1 MIIRKSEIEELSRS
15 IRMIIGGES
24 VDIRDNR
31 EGVMSMLKNDIHTL
45 ASLKNEQVE
54 ALQRERDKLKDTL
67 ADISHQL
74 KTPLTSMMIM
84 ADLLEN
90 ASPEK
95 RAEFISNIRVGL
107 SRTDWLVST
116 LLKMAKLDAG
126 AIKLSKELAQAG
138 SIIEMALEPLETLLE
153 LKGQTV
159 LISDSVSEGSGISCD
174 KRWSAEALSNIIK
187 NASEHSP
194 AGGEIRVESGGNPI
208 CSWISVTDSGPGIE
222 AAKIFKRFEG
232 STNGFGIGLPLALAV
247 MRGQN
252 GDIEAKGSTFTM
264 KFYK

>member
-1 MIIRKSEIEELSRS
+1 
-15 IRMIIGGES
+15 MIIGGES

-95 RAEFISNIRVGL
+95 RAEFISNIRIGL
-107 SRTDWLVST
+107 SRTEWLVTT

-126 AIKLSKELAQAG
+126 AIKLSNELTQAG
-138 SIIEMALEPLETLLE
+138 SIIELALEPLETLLE
-153 LKGQTV
+153 LKGQ
-159 LISDSVSEGSGISCD
+159 IVSIIGEADISCD

-194 AGGEIRVESGGNPI
+194 VGGEIRVESGMNPI
-208 CSWISVTDSGPGIE
+208 CSWISVTDSGPGIPNSE
-222 AAKIFKRFEG
+222 IAKIFKRFEG
-232 STNGFGIGLPLALAV
+232 STNDKGYGIGLPLALAV
-247 MRGQN
+247 MRGQG
-252 GDIEAKGSTFTM
+252 GDIEAKGCTFTL
-264 KFYK
+264 KFYKSVF